1 MKRYEWCEKRA
12 SAQLG
17 EKHAA
22 STPQPRLPNH
32 NITGLTLVHVQNGQ
46 HLKSAL
52 NLSSAFKTQ
61 HKLWLEMLK
70 NINKKIGIY

>member
-1 MKRYEWCEKRA
+1 MNGANRE
-12 SAQLG
+12 L
-17 EKHAA
+17 
-22 STPQPRLPNH
+22 LPNWGKSMPPALLSQDYLA
-32 NITGLTLVHVQNGQ
+32 IILRELTLVHVQNGQ

-70 NINKKIGIY
+70 KY